1 MIDNMAKAA
10 LVGKTEPYTLEI
22 SMKGKKL
29 AMELSLGQLVEN
41 LKEMF
46 LTVKLKDLEPFGTRK
61 EADMKDIG

>member
-1 MIDNMAKAA
+1 MIDNMGKDA

-29 AMELSLGQLVEN
+29 AMEFSLGQLVGN
-41 LKEMF
+41 LKETF
-46 LTVKLKDLEPFGTRK
+46 LTVKLKGLEPFGTRK